1 MSLHKKL
8 AWALG
13 YELRRIRKGNTH
25 AAMTERLIRDSQP
38 DIIFDVGANAGQFGQ
53 ATLSLRRDAHLV
65 SFEPLSE
72 AHADLTERA
81 KDYPHW
87 TVAPRMAV
95 GAQEG
100 EVEINVS
107 EFSQSSSILANTS
120 RNLSAFPMVRSTGT
134 EKVPV
139 HRLDNIVADYVQPGQ
154 RIYLKSDTQG
164 YEKQV
169 LEGATGIWDSIVGL
183 QMELQTVEL
192 YEGSPLMEEM
202 LDYVLSRGLRLHGL
216 ANGAR
221 DAQTRE
227 MVEFDAYF
235 IRV

>member
-25 AAMTERLIRDSQP
+25 AALTERLIRDCRP
-38 DIIFDVGANAGQFGQ
+38 DVILDVGANTGQFGE
-53 ATLSLRRDAHLV
+53 ATLSLRRDARLV
-65 SFEPLSE
+65 SFEPLSG
-72 AHADLTERA
+72 AHAELAEKA
-81 KDYPHW
+81 KAYPHW
-87 TVAPRMAV
+87 KVAPRMAI
-95 GAQEG
+95 GAEEG
-100 EVEINVS
+100 EAEINIS
-107 EFSQSSSILANTS
+107 EFSQSSSIMANTS

-134 EKVPV
+134 EKVAV
-139 HRLDNIVADYVQPGQ
+139 HRLDSIAKDYVQPGE

-164 YEKQV
+164 YEKKV
-169 LEGATGIWDSIVGL
+169 LEGATGIWESIVGL

-192 YEGSPLMEEM
+192 YEGSPLMDEM
-202 LDYVLSRGLRLHGL
+202 LEYTLSRGLRLYGL

-227 MVEFDAYF
+227 LVEFDAYF